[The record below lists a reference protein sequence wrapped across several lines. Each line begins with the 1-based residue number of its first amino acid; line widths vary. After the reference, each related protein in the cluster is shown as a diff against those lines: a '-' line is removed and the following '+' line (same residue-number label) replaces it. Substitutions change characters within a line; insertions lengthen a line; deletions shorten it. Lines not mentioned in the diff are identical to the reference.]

1 MVFVGYSL
9 NLKAHS
15 PVLMDFRA
23 VLKDQRPVL
32 TGYRPVQVVYRA
44 VLVHG
49 GLKSGLNSL

>member
-49 GLKSGLNSL
+49 GLKSGLISL

>member
-15 PVLMDFRA
+15 PVLMHFRA
-23 VLKDQRPVL
+23 VLKDQRSVL

-44 VLVHG
+44 ILVHG
-49 GLKSGLNSL
+49 GLKSRLNSL